1 MESDTK
7 PQNVKR
13 CSTCDETKEF
23 DNFMKNRNICNDC
36 RNKGSRDKYKGIVI
50 EDKCDQT
57 CNTCDESKPL
67 SSFYKGRIICKECLN
82 ERRREKY
89 DNDEEHRKKMIHQA
103 SIFKHNKVVERQKK
117 KLEEIGEGNK
127 KCSWC
132 DEIKPGCNFRYNRL
146 KCRTCERDDP
156 LDKFKRIV
164 RGRIHNALSKKSMNT
179 VKYLGTSSTEYLQWI
194 LNNDKN
200 YTLEN
205 RGKEWHIDHV
215 IPLSRFNLEN
225 EEEQMIAFNWR
236 NTMPLSPKENLSKN
250 NKIVSLQ
257 VEQHYK
263 HLSDY
268 HKEKKIE
275 MPQVF
280 IDLFAKYLAVRE
292 TP

>member
-7 PQNVKR
+7 PQNVKCCSR
-13 CSTCDETKEF
+13 CEETKDF
-23 DNFMKNRNICNDC
+23 DKFIKKRNLCKEC
-36 RNKGSRDKYKGIVI
+36 VNKSRKEQYRAIVI
-50 EDKCDQT
+50 DESVDQT
-57 CNTCDESKPL
+57 CESCDLSKP
-67 SSFYKGRIICKECLN
+67 SSGFVKNKLLCKECN
-82 ERRREKY
+82 NKKRREKY
-89 DNDEEHRKKMIHQA
+89 KNDEDHRQKMIHQA
-103 SIFKHNKVVERQKK
+103 SIFKHNKVVEKQKK
-117 KLEEIGEGNK
+117 KLDEIGEGNK

-156 LDKFKRIV
+156 LDKFKRTV

-179 VKYLGTSSTEYLQWI
+179 VKYLGTSSAEYLKWI
-194 LNNDKN
+194 LHNEKN
-200 YTLEN
+200 YTLDN

-225 EEEQMIAFNWR
+225 DEEQLIAFNWR

-250 NKIVSLQ
+250 NKIVLSQ
-257 VEQHYK
+257 IEQHYR
-263 HLSDY
+263 HLLDY

-275 MPQVF
+275 MPNEF